1 VGETA
6 AIKMSNGEQ
15 RISHALTD
23 RKVVLW
29 FCGTFG
35 FQRDEFSL
43 NTHFPF
49 SHLQRPVSQSNRNR
63 SGKKNGKQKA
73 LAINKISKFLA
84 SQRT

>member
-49 SHLQRPVSQSNRNR
+49 SHLQMGIRIEVARKMGNR
-63 SGKKNGKQKA
+63 KHWQ
-73 LAINKISKFLA
+73 
-84 SQRT
+84 

>member
-6 AIKMSNGEQ
+6 AIKMSYGEQ

-23 RKVVLW
+23 RKVALW

-49 SHLQRPVSQSNRNR
+49 PISRDQPANQIRIEVARKMGNR
-63 SGKKNGKQKA
+63 KHWQ
-73 LAINKISKFLA
+73 
-84 SQRT
+84 